1 MYFSAWKFYPS
12 LNLLYREVVMKD
24 TLEKVYFY
32 ILSYD
37 CYENVTIISTVSI
50 LFQDGSFLYKAQI
63 QRTQIP

>member
-1 MYFSAWKFYPS
+1 
-12 LNLLYREVVMKD
+12 MKD

>member
-1 MYFSAWKFYPS
+1 MHFSAWKFYPS

-37 CYENVTIISTVSI
+37 CFENVTIISTVSI

-63 QRTQIP
+63 